1 MSSALVNACTYH
13 APEPTPTPTPTP
25 DLTKRPTST
34 PFPTP
39 TPEGPSAEV
48 VAYPDLPLPA
58 LPASVEAWQDA
69 VVRVSVERASGRTR
83 VQQGLVVSDGAVL
96 TVLDPMEKI
105 ASLSVRVS
113 GRGVFTAALER
124 FDVRTGAALLSVGA
138 EGLAMAPGERRT
150 VAPGEPVLLLSRD
163 EDGGELVVE
172 ETYASPSLNAPD
184 HLFALRGDYTPSFRR
199 GTIVVAAD
207 GTPIGLAGHT
217 RTFYGQSIV
226 LGGPSIEY
234 LPAVLLDSATRLLE
248 RVPSD
253 ADITPAAVA
262 YYRPDV
268 TTPVDGHCGGE
279 PGLCQLRPVPR
290 MPA

>member
-13 APEPTPTPTPTP
+13 APEPTPTPTP
-25 DLTKRPTST
+25 DMTKRPTST

-69 VVRVSVERASGRTR
+69 VVRVSVERASGRTQ

-96 TVLDPMEKI
+96 TVLDPMEEI

-138 EGLAMAPGERRT
+138 EGFALAPGERRT
-150 VAPGEPVLLLSRD
+150 VAPREPVLLLSRD

-184 HLFALRGDYTPSFRR
+184 HLFALHRDYTPSYQR
-199 GTIVVAAD
+199 GTVVVAGD
-207 GTPIGLAGHT
+207 GTPIGLASRAG
-217 RTFYGQSIV
+217 RFYGQSIV
-226 LGGPSIEY
+226 
-234 LPAVLLDSATRLLE
+234 
-248 RVPSD
+248 
-253 ADITPAAVA
+253 
-262 YYRPDV
+262 
-268 TTPVDGHCGGE
+268 
-279 PGLCQLRPVPR
+279 
-290 MPA
+290 

>member
-1 MSSALVNACTYH
+1 MRGSRTISLLILIILGLLVLVLTACSTATPSATRQIPSTQPFSGEGTPPLSSALVNACTYH
-13 APEPTPTPTPTP
+13 APEPTPTPTP

-58 LPASVEAWQDA
+58 LPASAEAWQDA

-138 EGLAMAPGERRT
+138 EGPCHGTRGAPDRSAWGAS
-150 VAPGEPVLLLSRD
+150 VAPEPRRGRRRARSRGD
-163 EDGGELVVE
+163 LRQPESQRAG
-172 ETYASPSLNAPD
+172 PSLRAARRLHTLLPPG
-184 HLFALRGDYTPSFRR
+184 HHSRGSRW
-199 GTIVVAAD
+199 
-207 GTPIGLAGHT
+207 HT
-217 RTFYGQSIV
+217 HRSCR
-226 LGGPSIEY
+226 PH
-234 LPAVLLDSATRLLE
+234 
-248 RVPSD
+248 
-253 ADITPAAVA
+253 ADIL
-262 YYRPDV
+262 RS
-268 TTPVDGHCGGE
+268 VD
-279 PGLCQLRPVPR
+279 RSWR
-290 MPA
+290 A